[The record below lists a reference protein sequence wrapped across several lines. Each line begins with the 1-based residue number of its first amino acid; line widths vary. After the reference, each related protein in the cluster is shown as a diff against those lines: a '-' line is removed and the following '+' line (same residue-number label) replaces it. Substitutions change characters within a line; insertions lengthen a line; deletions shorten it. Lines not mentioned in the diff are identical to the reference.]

1 MQSVHTYM
9 YVSTNGSF
17 NHEHRNVHTKAYL
30 GGGIECQS
38 QGISYVDV
46 NFIYF
51 GWIKGRFF

>member
-1 MQSVHTYM
+1 MQSVHT